1 MYKSVEKESINDK
14 FIEEINEDF
23 STLFLAGTE
32 TTTYSEMM
40 LLYYIMLNPRVMKKL
55 EEEIE

>member
-14 FIEEINEDF
+14 FIEEISEDF

-40 LLYYIMLNPRVMKKL
+40 LLYYIMLPKDN
-55 EEEIE
+55 EEA